1 MKLIEAYDLEKSF
14 GSVKAVDGVSLHV
27 NKKEIFGLLGPNG
40 AGKTTTIR
48 MITGIIPPDKGRAFI
63 MGYDT
68 LREPLKAK
76 RHVGV
81 VPEVAAPYVDLSAWD
96 NMMLV
101 GKIYHLNAKERRD
114 RANKLLKMLG
124 LSEAMHRKVKGFS
137 KGMKQRL
144 LLAMALISDP
154 EVLILDEPTSGLDV
168 ISARMV
174 RSLIADLRREGKSFL
189 LTTHNIEEAGML
201 CDRVAVI
208 NKGKIIAEG
217 SPEELKIN
225 FKGFRSIRIVLDRDI
240 EEIGKSL
247 EGFEVLVQGR
257 KILITCKESEV
268 NELIRGIIKLVESS
282 GAKIEEIQMT
292 GPSFEDIFMKLI
304 SERRV

>member
-1 MKLIEAYDLEKSF
+1 MKLIEAYNLEKSF
-14 GSVKAVDGVSLHV
+14 GSVKAVDGVSLYV

-48 MITGIIPPDKGRAFI
+48 MITGIIPPDKGKAFI

-68 LREPLKAK
+68 LREPLRAK

-81 VPEVAAPYVDLSAWD
+81 VPEIAAPYVDLSAWD

-101 GKIYHLNAKERRD
+101 GKIYHVNGRERRD
-114 RANKLLKMLG
+114 RAIKLLEMLE
-124 LSEAMHRKVKGFS
+124 LSDAMHRKVKGFS
-137 KGMKQRL
+137 KGMEQRL

-240 EEIGKSL
+240 EDIEKSL
-247 EGFEVLVQGR
+247 EGFEVLAQGR
-257 KILITCKESEV
+257 KILITCKQNEV
-268 NELIRGIIKLVESS
+268 NELIRSITRLAESS
-282 GAKIEEIQMT
+282 GARIEEIQTT

-304 SERRV
+304 KGEYK